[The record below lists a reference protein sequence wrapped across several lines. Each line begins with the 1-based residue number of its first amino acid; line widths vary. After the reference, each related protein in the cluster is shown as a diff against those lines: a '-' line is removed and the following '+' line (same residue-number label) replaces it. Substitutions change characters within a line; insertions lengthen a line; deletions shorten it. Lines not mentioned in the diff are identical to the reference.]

1 MNKIILVFI
10 LSLTIKAQGL
20 VVTTTQNVKYIVD
33 QLLIN
38 TKSDIEVFAVT
49 KGAQDPHFL
58 TAKPS
63 YTVKLSRA
71 DLLISIG
78 FGLEEGWLP
87 LVQRSARNPKI
98 MDEESGHL
106 VLGHF
111 ITNPI
116 EVPDKLTRA
125 DGDVHAEG
133 NPHFT
138 QSPIRVISLV
148 EVIATRLV
156 KIYPNNANKIK
167 ENADAFIASLKNI
180 VEKIKASKVDGV
192 KLITYHK
199 TLNYFFKDFNVDV
212 VEYLEPKPGIPPSAS
227 HILKLIKIIEE
238 QKIKLVLIE
247 NYYADE
253 VSMKLK
259 TRFPD
264 LIIKRIAVE
273 VGGDD
278 KAKDLSSIYD
288 SILAELIKA
297 R

>member
-33 QLLIN
+33 QLLLN
-38 TKSDIEVFAVT
+38 TKSSVEVFAVT

-98 MDEESGHL
+98 MDEDNGHL
-106 VLGHF
+106 ILGHYVS
-111 ITNPI
+111 NPI
-116 EVPDKLTRA
+116 DVPSKLTRA

-138 QSPIRVISLV
+138 QSPVRVLDLV
-148 EVIATRLV
+148 DIVAKRLA
-156 KIYPNNANKIK
+156 KIYPNDSKKIEENKS
-167 ENADAFIASLKNI
+167 AFISKLQSI
-180 VEKIKASKVDGV
+180 VGKIKAAHIEGV

-199 TLNYFFKDFNVDV
+199 TLNYFFKDFDVNV

-227 HILKLIKIIEE
+227 HILKLIRIIEE

-253 VSMKLK
+253 VSAKLK
-259 TRFPD
+259 SKFPD
-264 LIIKRIAVE
+264 LAIRRIAVE

-278 KAKDLSSIYD
+278 GAKDLSNIYNT
-288 SILAELIKA
+288 ILNELVKA

>member
-38 TKSDIEVFAVT
+38 TNSNIEVFAVT

-106 VLGHF
+106 VLGHH
-111 ITNPI
+111 ISNPI
-116 EVPDKLTRA
+116 EVPVNLTRA

-148 EVIATRLV
+148 EVIAKRLM
-156 KIYPNNANKIK
+156 KIYPDYTNKIQ
-167 ENADAFIASLKNI
+167 ENSKSLITSLKGI
-180 VEKIKASKVDGV
+180 VEKINSSKIAGV

-227 HILKLIKIIEE
+227 HILKLIKVIED

-259 TRFPD
+259 TRFPN
-264 LIIKRIAVE
+264 LTIKRIAVE

-278 KAKDLSSIYD
+278 KTKDLSGIYD